1 MKQSKSLY
9 FHDSDFGFSSL
20 RGSKFKC
27 ISLSVFTFEMIVYI
41 KFFFCLLAQV
51 KVDQNQ
57 AAELLK
63 NQSQSQVGVYG
74 TCLQNQ
80 HMKAMLLN
88 SALCGKERSILPVD
102 SQLLFVGYITV
113 LRIVMSLSG

>member
-1 MKQSKSLY
+1 MYSLLRW
-9 FHDSDFGFSSL
+9 SSIL
-20 RGSKFKC
+20 N
-27 ISLSVFTFEMIVYI
+27 
-41 KFFFCLLAQV
+41 FFCLLAQV

-80 HMKAMLLN
+80 YMKAMLLN

-113 LRIVMSLSG
+113 LQIKKKLDCDVFIRITICSVDSNNQGLACDTF

>member
-1 MKQSKSLY
+1 M
-9 FHDSDFGFSSL
+9 
-20 RGSKFKC
+20 
-27 ISLSVFTFEMIVYI
+27 
-41 KFFFCLLAQV
+41 
-51 KVDQNQ
+51 
-57 AAELLK
+57 
-63 NQSQSQVGVYG
+63 GVYG